1 MADFIKAF
9 AASSVAGAGYKAV
22 LPDIEIYCG
31 IERHFH
37 PAWEGWPIIDALKF
51 AASDENELKSSL
63 EQNKKLKDKVREL
76 FKQVYWDR
84 FRGDQVPDQEIATE
98 LFLSSVEVGVG
109 KAVTGLQK
117 SLNALKPKDSSHPRV
132 IEDGRLGPETLAAL
146 ERHLLAEEPPRLLL
160 KAMRIMQALHYIAR
174 MKKNP
179 GRDRVATV
187 WLGKLVV
194 AREEEQCKPAPPTD
208 LRIED

>member
-9 AASSVAGAGYKAV
+9 VASSVAGAGYTAV

-37 PAWEGWPIIDALKF
+37 PAWEGWPIIDALKV
-51 AASDENELKSSL
+51 AASDEHELKSTL
-63 EQNKKLKDKVREL
+63 EQNKKLKEKVREL

-84 FRGDQVPDQEIATE
+84 FRGDQVPDQDIATE
-98 LFLSSVEVGVG
+98 LFLSSVELGVG
-109 KAVTGLQK
+109 RAVYGLQK
-117 SLNALKPKDSSHPRV
+117 SLNALKPRDSSYPGV
-132 IEDGRLGPETLAAL
+132 VEDGRLGPETLAAL
-146 ERHLLAEEPPRLLL
+146 ERYRVIEDPPHLLL
-160 KAMRIMQALHYIAR
+160 KAMRIMQALHYMAR

-179 GRDRVATV
+179 GRDRCAEV
-187 WLGKLVV
+187 WLGTLVV
-194 AREEEQCKPAPPTD
+194 AREDGPRKPAPPTD